1 MSSPVVLITGALT
14 GIGRATAVA
23 FAREDWRAI
32 AAATALI
39 VMASN
44 STSTSALFVAY
55 HARWGL
61 TAADIGLAFSVYVGT
76 LIPVLLI
83 FGGSA
88 ERFGRRPVVLAGML
102 FMAAGT
108 LTLVIAHGLPQLI
121 WARLLQGVGAALGI
135 GAISATFT
143 EAYRGKIAAGQ
154 ALAVV
159 TAIALSG
166 GPAVTAVTYD
176 LGGGPNLSYLPMF
189 VLAVAIL
196 GLAPIFATRTTRIG
210 STGRVEGVLP
220 TSVVWRGLSFAMP
233 IIFVGWA
240 GNSLYLSLV
249 PAYLSASLHASD
261 PLIGAGAF
269 LATQISSVFASI
281 YFGNVQPE
289 RTGVVAPL
297 VVVIGLVLL
306 VIGTQQNLWT
316 VIIIA
321 TILVGAGSGIASGA
335 GYVITARVGQGQRAR
350 TFARLL
356 VAAYAG
362 YGLPSLVIGIVA
374 THFSFAAGFVAAIVG
389 LAAIAATLP
398 FLKNG
403 QSAAIS
409 EHPIAAAATADIPRV
424 FAMCQHCDTA

>member
-1 MSSPVVLITGALT
+1 MNVLSSH
-14 GIGRATAVA
+14 
-23 FAREDWRAI
+23 WRAI
-32 AAATALI
+32 AAAAALV

-55 HARWGL
+55 HTRWGL

-143 EAYRGKIAAGQ
+143 EAYQGKIAAGQ

-166 GPAVTAVTYD
+166 GPVVTAVTYD
-176 LGGGPNLSYLPMF
+176 LGGGPNLSYLPML

-196 GLAPIFATRTTRIG
+196 GLAPIFATRTARIG
-210 STGRVEGVLP
+210 STGPVEGVLP

-261 PLIGAGAF
+261 PLIGTGAF
-269 LATQISSVFASI
+269 LATQISGVFASI

-289 RTGVVAPL
+289 RNGVVGPL
-297 VVVIGLVLL
+297 VVVVGLILL
-306 VIGTQQNLWT
+306 VTATQQNLWT
-316 VIIIA
+316 VIMIG

-335 GYVITARVGQGQRAR
+335 AYVITARVGQGQRAR

-374 THFSFAAGFVAAIVG
+374 THFSFAAGFAAIVG
-389 LAAIAATLP
+389 LAAIAAMLP

-403 QSAAIS
+403 QSATVS
-409 EHPIAAAATADIPRV
+409 EHPTAAAGTAELPRM

>member
-1 MSSPVVLITGALT
+1 MNVLSSH
-14 GIGRATAVA
+14 
-23 FAREDWRAI
+23 WRAI
-32 AAATALI
+32 AAAALV

-55 HARWGL
+55 HTRWGL

-143 EAYRGKIAAGQ
+143 EAYQGKIAAGQ

-159 TAIALSG
+159 SAIALSG

-176 LGGGPNLSYLPMF
+176 LGGGPNLSYLPML

-196 GLAPIFATRTTRIG
+196 GLAPIFATRAARIG
-210 STGRVEGVLP
+210 STGPVEGVLP
-220 TSVVWRGLSFAMP
+220 ASVVWRGLSFAMP

-269 LATQISSVFASI
+269 LATQISGVFASI

-289 RTGVVAPL
+289 RNGVVGPL
-297 VVVIGLVLL
+297 VVVVGLILL
-306 VIGTQQNLWT
+306 VTATQQNLWT
-316 VIIIA
+316 VIMIG

-335 GYVITARVGQGQRAR
+335 AYVITARVGQGQRAR

-374 THFSFAAGFVAAIVG
+374 THFSFAAGFAAAIVG
-389 LAAIAATLP
+389 LAAIAAMLP

-403 QSAAIS
+403 QSATVS
-409 EHPIAAAATADIPRV
+409 EHPTAAAGTAELPRM

>member
-1 MSSPVVLITGALT
+1 MNVSSS
-14 GIGRATAVA
+14 
-23 FAREDWRAI
+23 WRTI

-55 HARWGL
+55 HARWRL

-83 FGGSA
+83 FSGSA

-108 LTLVIAHGLPQLI
+108 LMLLIAQGLPQLI
-121 WARLLQGVGAALGI
+121 WARLLQGAGAALAV

-143 EAYRGKIAAGQ
+143 EAYQGKIAAGQ

-159 TAIALSG
+159 TAIALVG
-166 GPAVTAVTYD
+166 GPVVTAVTYD
-176 LGGGPNLSYLPMF
+176 LGGGLNLSYLPMF
-189 VLAVAIL
+189 VLAVVIL
-196 GLAPIFATRTTRIG
+196 GLAPIFATLTTRIG
-210 STGRVEGVLP
+210 STGRAEGVLP
-220 TSVVWRGLSFAMP
+220 TSVVWRGLGFAMP

-281 YFGNVQPE
+281 YFGNVQAE
-289 RTGVVAPL
+289 RNGVLGPL
-297 VVVIGLVLL
+297 VVVIGLILL
-306 VIGTQQNLWT
+306 VTGTQQNLWA
-316 VIIIA
+316 VITIA
-321 TILVGAGSGIASGA
+321 TVLVGAGSGIASGA
-335 GYVITARVGQGQRAR
+335 AYVITARVGQGQRAR

-362 YGLPSLVIGIVA
+362 YSLPSLMIGIVA
-374 THFSFAAGFVAAIVG
+374 TRFSFAAGFATAIAG
-389 LAAIAATLP
+389 LAAITTTLP
-398 FLKNG
+398 FLKNW
-403 QSAAIS
+403 QSAAMS
-409 EHPIAAAATADIPRV
+409 EESTAAAATAELPRV